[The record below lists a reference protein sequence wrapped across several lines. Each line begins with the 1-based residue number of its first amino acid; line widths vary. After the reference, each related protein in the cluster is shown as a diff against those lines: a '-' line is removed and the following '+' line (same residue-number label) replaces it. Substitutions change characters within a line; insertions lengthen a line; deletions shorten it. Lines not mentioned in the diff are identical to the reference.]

1 MRLEPL
7 AVPAPFAVDYAPGQG
22 AGPLVI
28 AFSSIGH
35 DPARMPE
42 PEFLRSATHGGRAA
56 LFVRDQSRS
65 WANAPGFA
73 PMLRQAL
80 AEAQARAPVT
90 RIVTLGL
97 SMGGF
102 CALAAAS
109 ILPVDAVLAIGP
121 QFSVVPE
128 LIDDSRWRDWTARID
143 RFHLPTCPV
152 PDGPW
157 LCLFHGLADDAAQAM
172 AFPQRKGLDHFLFDG
187 LTHGALGP
195 HLKQAGHQGL
205 VDALVAG
212 DRRRLV
218 RIATAAGGQRRQLP
232 R

>member
-7 AVPAPFAVDYAPGQG
+7 DAPAPFAVDYAPGQG

-56 LFVRDQSRS
+56 LFIRDQSRS

-90 RIVTLGL
+90 RLVTLGL

-102 CALAAAS
+102 CALAAATV
-109 ILPVDAVLAIGP
+109 LPVNAVLAIGP
-121 QFSVVPE
+121 QFSVDPSVTRDP
-128 LIDDSRWRDWTARID
+128 RWRDWTTRIGQ
-143 RFHLPTCPV
+143 FHFSACPV

-172 AFPQRKGLDHFLFDG
+172 AFPQRKGLDHVLFDH
-187 LTHGALGP
+187 LSHGALGL
-195 HLKQAGHQGL
+195 HLKQAGLQGL

-212 DRRRLV
+212 DRRRLI
-218 RIATAAGGQRRQLP
+218 RIASAAGGQRRQLP

>member
-7 AVPAPFAVDYAPGQG
+7 EAPAPFAVNYAPGQG

-56 LFVRDQSRS
+56 LFIRDQSRS

-73 PMLRQAL
+73 PMLQQAL
-80 AEAQARAPVT
+80 AAARARAPVT

-121 QFSVVPE
+121 QFSVDPSTT
-128 LIDDSRWRDWTARID
+128 DDPRWRDWTARIG
-143 RFHLPTCPV
+143 RFAFPTCPT
-152 PDGPW
+152 PEDPW
-157 LCLFHGLADDAAQAM
+157 LCLFHGMSDDAAQAM
-172 AFPQRKGLDHFLFDG
+172 AFPARKGLDHFLFDG
-187 LTHGALGP
+187 LSHSELGP
-195 HLKQAGHQGL
+195 HLKQTGLQGL

-212 DRRRLV
+212 DRRRLI
-218 RIATAAGGQRRQLP
+218 RIASAAGGRRRQLP

>member
-1 MRLEPL
+1 MTLERLDT
-7 AVPAPFAVDYAPGQG
+7 PAPFAVDYAPGQG

-42 PEFLRSATHGGRAA
+42 LEFRRSATHAGRAA
-56 LFVRDQSRS
+56 LFIRDQSRS
-65 WANAPGFA
+65 WANAPEFA
-73 PMLRQAL
+73 PMLHQAL
-80 AEAQARAPVT
+80 AAARARAPVT

-97 SMGGF
+97 SMGAF

-109 ILPVDAVLAIGP
+109 ILPVDAVLALGP
-121 QFSVVPE
+121 QFSVDPSV
-128 LIDDSRWRDWTARID
+128 IDDPRWRDWTARIA
-143 RFHLPTCPV
+143 RIRVPTCPT

-187 LTHGALGP
+187 LSHGDLGP
-195 HLKQAGHQGL
+195 HLKQAGLQGL

-212 DRRRLV
+212 DRRRLI
-218 RIATAAGGQRRQLP
+218 RIAGAAGGRRRQLP

>member
-1 MRLEPL
+1 MRLERFP
-7 AVPAPFAVDYAPGQG
+7 APAPFAVDYAAGQ
-22 AGPLVI
+22 AGSLVI

-56 LFVRDQSRS
+56 LFIRDQSRS
-65 WANAPGFA
+65 WANAPEFA
-73 PMLRQAL
+73 SMLQQAL
-80 AEAQARAPVT
+80 AAAGERAPVT

-102 CALAAAS
+102 CALAAAA
-109 ILPVDAVLAIGP
+109 ILPVDAVLAISP
-121 QFSVVPE
+121 QFSVDPAV
-128 LIDDSRWRDWTARID
+128 IDDPRWRDWTAGID
-143 RFHLPTCPV
+143 RFRLPVCPT

-172 AFPQRKGLDHFLFDG
+172 AFPQRRGLDHFLFDG
-187 LTHGALGP
+187 LNHSNLGP
-195 HLKQAGHQGL
+195 HLKQAGLQGL

-212 DRRRLV
+212 DRRRLI
-218 RIATAAGGQRRQLP
+218 RIATAAGGRRRQLP